1 MSSYS
6 FVTFLQKKQ
15 QKVYHIFGCIKKKS
29 YLCTR
34 YITFKTMKRIIPILM
49 ALIATATPATSQD
62 SKTVKIKVIE
72 TSDVHGHFFPWDF
85 MEGKPLKG
93 TLARANTYINKERQK
108 YGNNLL
114 LIDNGDILQGQ
125 PCIYWS
131 NYVMP
136 ENENLAAQVI
146 NYMKY
151 DAETVGNH
159 DIEPGHKV
167 YDKWIRE
174 VRCPLLGANIVKEE
188 YKNGKANPTH
198 IYTGLRPYSTH
209 YVDGV
214 KICIIG
220 MLTPAIPNWLNKSIW
235 KGLEFEEMT
244 SCAKKWIKYIK
255 ETERPDLIFGLFHS
269 GLDGGINT
277 PDYEENA
284 TASVAR
290 EVPGFDVI
298 FFGHDHQVHNE
309 WITNKEGQQVL
320 CIDPSCYVKN
330 VAEAEITLSFNKGKL
345 TKKEIN
351 GNIVNVLDEEIDQQ
365 MLNHF
370 QTQIDN
376 VKAYVDRKIGRFEHP
391 VYSREGFFGNS
402 AFTDLIHNLQLT
414 ISKADISFNAPLAF
428 DNVIKAGDVTQADMF
443 KLYRFE
449 NLMFVLRMTGEEIRK
464 HLEFSYSMWA
474 NTMTSANDHALLL
487 NDDSKEDQQRT
498 GFQYYTFNFD
508 SAAGVDY
515 EVDLTK
521 PDGQKVKILQLS
533 NGQPFDEKKWYKVV
547 MNSYRANGGGELLTR
562 GAGIPKDSLESR
574 VIWHTDMDQRHY
586 LTEEIMRQG
595 TIDPQPNHNWR
606 FVPEDWVKPALERD
620 RKQLFGE

>member
-1 MSSYS
+1 MRTTIISTIIAATLTLS
-6 FVTFLQKKQ
+6 VQAQ
-15 QKVYHIFGCIKKKS
+15 Q
-29 YLCTR
+29 T
-34 YITFKTMKRIIPILM
+34 
-49 ALIATATPATSQD
+49 
-62 SKTVKIKVIE
+62 SKTVTLKVIE

-85 MEGKPLKG
+85 MENHPIEG
-93 TLARANTYINKERQK
+93 TLTRANTYINKERQK
-108 YGNNLL
+108 YGKNLL

-136 ENENLAAQVI
+136 ENENLAAQVV

-174 VRCPLLGANIVKEE
+174 VRCPILGANIVKEE
-188 YKNGKANPTH
+188 YKNSEANPSH
-198 IYTGLRPYSTH
+198 IYTGIQPYSTH
-209 YVDGV
+209 YIDGV

-255 ETERPDLIFGLFHS
+255 DVERPDLIFGLFHS
-269 GLDGGINT
+269 GLNGGIKT
-277 PDYEENA
+277 ADYEEDA
-284 TASVAR
+284 TEAVAK

-298 FFGHDHQVHNE
+298 FFGHDHQVHNDFVV
-309 WITNKEGQQVL
+309 NKEGQRVL

-330 VAEAEITLSFNKGKL
+330 VAEAEISLTYEKGKL

-351 GNIVNVLDEEIDQQ
+351 GNIINVTNEAIDQQ
-365 MLNHF
+365 MLDHF
-370 QTQIDN
+370 QPQIDE
-376 VKAYVDRKIGRFEHP
+376 VMSYVNRKIGRFERP
-391 VYSREGFFGNS
+391 IYSREGFFGNS
-402 AFTDLIHNLQLT
+402 AFTDLIHNLQLQ

-464 HLEFSYSMWA
+464 HLEFSYDMWT
-474 NTMTSANDHALLL
+474 NTMTSPDDHALRL
-487 NDDSKEDQQRT
+487 NDNAKEDQQRT

-508 SAAGVDY
+508 SAAGIDY

-521 PDGQKVKILQLS
+521 PDGQKVRIIQMS
-533 NGQPFDEKKWYKVV
+533 NGEPFDEHKWYKVV

-562 GAGIPKDSLESR
+562 GAGIPQDSLENR

-586 LTEEIMRQG
+586 LTEEIQRQG
-595 TIDPQPNHNWR
+595 TINPQPNKNWR
-606 FVPEDWVKPALERD
+606 FVPEAWVKPALECD